1 LYDFGIFIE
10 VAPDEE
16 EQAKLE
22 QNIQVALSRNDIN
35 LEDAIDIREIKNIKV
50 ANQLLK
56 MKRKQKDEREQQKAM
71 QIQAMQ
77 SQQNMQSQQ
86 IAARTAMQKQ
96 QMDARAKMEVKQAEA
111 AFDIEKMRNE
121 AQLKMML
128 MAEEF
133 KYQQMLAGINAEA
146 LKGRE
151 EMKEK
156 AKDDRI
162 SLQNSQQ
169 SKLIDQRKNN
179 LPPMEFE
186 SNEDSLDGFDFAEF
200 NPR

>member
-1 LYDFGIFIE
+1 
-10 VAPDEE
+10 
-16 EQAKLE
+16 
-22 QNIQVALSRNDIN
+22 
-35 LEDAIDIREIKNIKV
+35 
-50 ANQLLK
+50 
-56 MKRKQKDEREQQKAM
+56 
-71 QIQAMQ
+71 MQ

-86 IAARTAMQKQ
+86 ISARTAMQKQ
-96 QMDARAKMEVKQAEA
+96 QMDARTKMEVKQAEA
-111 AFDIEKMRNE
+111 AFDIQKMQNE

-128 MAEEF
+128 MAKEF
-133 KYQQMLAGINAEA
+133 EYQQLLAGVNSEA

-151 EMKEK
+151 ETKEK